1 MDPTLKALTEL
12 LLRAVPTILF
22 LSFLTIYLKFVFF
35 KPLERVLLKRHE
47 QTEGVRRLAQKA
59 FKEAD
64 WKAAQ
69 FEQAL
74 IAAKIEL
81 YREQEAQRRRWLE
94 EQAKTLADAR
104 HVAETRIEETRL
116 ELAVESERAIAEMA
130 VHIRELSKEMIA
142 SLLGR
147 RAA

>member
-1 MDPTLKALTEL
+1 MDPTLRALTEL

-22 LSFLTIYLKFVFF
+22 LTLLTIYLKFVFF
-35 KPLERVLLKRHE
+35 KPIERVLLKRHE
-47 QTEGVRRLAQKA
+47 QTEGVRHLAEKA

-64 WKAAQ
+64 RKAAQ

-74 IAAKIEL
+74 IAAKMEL
-81 YREQEAQRRRWLE
+81 YREQEAQRRRLLE
-94 EQAKTLADAR
+94 EQTKALADAR
-104 HVAETRIEETRL
+104 RVAETRIEETRL

-130 VHIRELSKEMIA
+130 AQIRELSKEMIA
-142 SLLGR
+142 GLFGR